1 MLQRVSARTGARYD
15 SSHRTQAR
23 IGLPDRVQRAV
34 QSAHLL
40 SQRFNIGARRHY
52 AALSPPLG
60 GPCCS
65 HLPHLSPLG
74 DDRSYPYQRH
84 ENHGHRHRG
93 HDAHCTPGER
103 KTVWPLGVMRN
114 EHHGP
119 ASHMRDTLGYGVGV
133 SFGNSGAGLVTL
145 QPAESSDRRSAK
157 RRADS
162 SPGAPSA
169 RHSSSVLVG
178 MNG

>member
-1 MLQRVSARTGARYD
+1 MLQRVGARTGARYD
-15 SSHRTQAR
+15 SGHRTQAR

-34 QSAHLL
+34 QRAHLL
-40 SQRFNIGARRHY
+40 SERFNIGARRRHGGH
-52 AALSPPLG
+52 ALPLNA
-60 GPCCS
+60 PCDS
-65 HLPHLSPLG
+65 HRPHLSPLG
-74 DDRSYPYQRH
+74 DDCSYPYQRH

-93 HDAHCTPGER
+93 RDAQNTPGDR
-103 KTVWPLGVMRN
+103 NTVRPLGVMRN

-119 ASHMRDTLGYGVGV
+119 ASHLCDTLGYGVGV

-145 QPAESSDRRSAK
+145 HPAASSDRRSTK

-169 RHSSSVLVG
+169 RHNSSVLVG